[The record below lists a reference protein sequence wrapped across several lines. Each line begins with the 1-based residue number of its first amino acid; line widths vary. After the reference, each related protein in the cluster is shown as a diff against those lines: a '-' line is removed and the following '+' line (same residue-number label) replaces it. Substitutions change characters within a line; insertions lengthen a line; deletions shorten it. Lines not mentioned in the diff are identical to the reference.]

1 MKVKDLEYYVN
12 LDYPVEIHQAPKE
25 DGGFEAEIP
34 LLPGCV
40 AWGASLEELWTN
52 LQEAKRL
59 WIKGYLRKG
68 LLVPEPIPAEGEYS
82 GKVYLR
88 VPRSLHRAL
97 AERAAKE
104 GVSLNQLGLAY
115 IARGLGSKHGST
127 AGKRSKSPTAVG
139 ELQKPLNT
147 KGD

>member
-1 MKVKDLEYYVN
+1 MKVKDLDYYMS
-12 LDYPVEIHQAPKE
+12 LDYPVEVHQAPSE
-25 DGGFEAEIP
+25 DGGFEAEIL

-40 AWGASLEELWTN
+40 AWGATLEELWTN

-59 WIKGYLRKG
+59 WISGYLSKG
-68 LLVPEPIPAEGEYS
+68 LPVPESAPAEGEYS

-97 AERAAKE
+97 AERAAEE

-115 IARGLGSKHGST
+115 IARGLGSKHSST
-127 AGKRSKSPTAVG
+127 SCKRSKRLDTPVG
-139 ELQKPLNT
+139 RHS
-147 KGD
+147 GS